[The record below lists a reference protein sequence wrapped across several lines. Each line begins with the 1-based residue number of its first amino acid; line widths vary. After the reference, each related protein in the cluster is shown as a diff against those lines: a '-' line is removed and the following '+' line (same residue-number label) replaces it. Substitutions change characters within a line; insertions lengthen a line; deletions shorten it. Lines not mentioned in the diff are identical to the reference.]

1 VSGVVVVGAGVAG
14 LAVACR
20 LAARGHH
27 VTLCES
33 ADTVGGKLGTVSVGG
48 FTWDTGPS
56 LLTWPQVLADT
67 LRDIGAAPLATTRLD
82 PTFTHRFADASTLV
96 VPDGPVDAVVAAI
109 GAQLGPA
116 AAAEWAALSEY
127 AARVFDIVEQPF
139 LRRALTPPQLLTQAG
154 RLPALATVAP
164 WRTLHDV
171 GQRYLR
177 DPRLRQVLDRYA
189 TYTGSDPR
197 RAPAPL
203 VSVAHVEQAFGAHHV
218 PGGLRRIA
226 EVLAQRA
233 AQLGVIVRT
242 AATVTAVEVKSGGVR
257 AVRLADGSRLRADVV
272 VSGIDASATVGLL
285 SPRHSRGLRRRL
297 GRATPSLSGFSLL
310 LGVRGVPSL
319 DGRPLGHHAVLYPRD
334 YDDEFDSVFGMSGRR
349 PRAPRPIPD
358 PAVYLACPDD
368 PTTRPD
374 EQQRAVFIL
383 VNAPR
388 HEPLHGVDWELPLLA
403 QRYGDVVLRAAR
415 QRGLDL
421 GEIVL
426 RQARTPADV
435 ERDTGAPGGSIYG
448 SSSNGMA
455 AAFLRTPNR
464 TSVRGLYCV
473 GGSAHPGGGLPLVLL
488 SAQIVADRVGDA

>member
-1 VSGVVVVGAGVAG
+1 MAGVVVLGAGVAG

-33 ADTVGGKLGTVSVGG
+33 ADTMGGKLGTVSVGG

-67 LRDIGAAPLATTRLD
+67 LRDIGAAPLPTTRLD
-82 PTFTHRFADASTLV
+82 PAVTHRFADASTLV
-96 VPDGPVDAVVAAI
+96 VPDGPVDAVIAAI

-116 AAAEWAALSEY
+116 AAVEWAALSGY
-127 AARVFDIVEQPF
+127 AARVFDVVEQPF
-139 LRRALTPPQLLTQAG
+139 LRHPLTPLQLLTQAG
-154 RLPALATVAP
+154 RLPALVTVAP
-164 WRTLHDV
+164 WRTLRDV

-197 RAPAPL
+197 QAPAPL
-203 VSVAHVEQAFGAHHV
+203 VTVAHVEQAFGAHYV

-233 AQLGVIVRT
+233 AQLSVIVRT
-242 AATVTAVEVKSGGVR
+242 GTTVTAVEVKSGHVR
-257 AVRLADGSRLRADVV
+257 GVRLADGSRLRADVV
-272 VSGIDASATVGLL
+272 VSGIDARATVGLL

-297 GRATPSLSGFSLL
+297 RRATPSLSGFSLL
-310 LGVRGVPSL
+310 LGVRGIPTL
-319 DGRPLGHHAVLYPRD
+319 DGRPLGHHTVLYPRD
-334 YDDEFDSVFGMSGRR
+334 YDDEFASAFGVSGRR

-374 EQQRAVFIL
+374 ERHRAVFVL

-388 HEPLHGVDWELPLLA
+388 HDPLGGVDWDGPGLAKRYAELVC
-403 QRYGDVVLRAAR
+403 DVAR
-415 QRGLDL
+415 HRGIDL
-421 GEIVL
+421 GEVL
-426 RQARTPADV
+426 VQQVRTPADL

-455 AAFLRTPNR
+455 AAFLRAPNH

-488 SAQIVADRVGDA
+488 SAQIVADRVGHA